1 MVVSSNS
8 DILTSVEW
16 EVSDCLSRAEYRAS
30 ILQSIVQLD
39 TPDEEVGEW
48 DHDGGVVLAVPRSE
62 QKYYWSDC
70 VLRVQNV
77 R

>member
-1 MVVSSNS
+1 VSS
-8 DILTSVEW
+8 DTDVLTSIEW
-16 EVSDCLSRAEYRAS
+16 EVSECLTQAHYRAS
-30 ILQSIVQLD
+30 VLQDVVETD
-39 TPDEEVGEW
+39 TSDADVGEW
-48 DHDGGVVLAVPRSE
+48 DHNGGVVLAVPRSE

>member
-1 MVVSSNS
+1 MSSNS

-16 EVSDCLSRAEYRAS
+16 EVSECLSRAHARAS
-30 ILQSIVQLD
+30 VLQSVVETD
-39 TPDEEVGEW
+39 SSDANVGEW
-48 DHDGGVVLAVPRSE
+48 NHDGGVVLAVPRSE

-70 VLRVQNV
+70 VLRLQNV